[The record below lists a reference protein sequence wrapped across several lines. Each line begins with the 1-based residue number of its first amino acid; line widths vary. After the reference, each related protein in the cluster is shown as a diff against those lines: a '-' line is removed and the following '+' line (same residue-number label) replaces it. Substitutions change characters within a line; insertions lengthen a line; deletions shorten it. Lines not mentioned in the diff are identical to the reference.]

1 MENQLKVIKIKIFFL
16 LKNKTYF
23 NKDYPVKLNV
33 YPNKDVLMINK
44 NINGVKLGASAKLT
58 LQLNDQKNS
67 LNIRITRK

>member
-1 MENQLKVIKIKIFFL
+1 MENQLKVIKIKFFFL

-33 YPNKDVLMINK
+33 YPNKDVLMINE

>member
-1 MENQLKVIKIKIFFL
+1 MENQLKVIKIKFFFS

-33 YPNKDVLMINK
+33 YPNKDVLMINE